1 MKNLKT
7 IITLIALSLSTVF
20 SVVATEKNP
29 TKSNTNKELRTEI
42 ISLLGNEI
50 PVQIQSGSL
59 AEVAFIVNNN
69 NEIVV
74 LSVDS
79 KIDNLNSFVKNKL
92 NYKKL
97 TTKGVKKGE
106 FYRMPLKIK
115 QSS

>member
-7 IITLIALSLSTVF
+7 IITLIALSLSTLF
-20 SVVATEKNP
+20 SVVAIEKNP
-29 TKSNTNKELRTEI
+29 TKGKSNKELRTEI
-42 ISLLGNEI
+42 ISLLGDEI
-50 PVQIQSGSL
+50 PVQVQNESL
-59 AEVAFIVNNN
+59 AEVAFIINNN

-79 KIDNLNSFVKNKL
+79 KIEKLNSFVKNKL
-92 NYKKL
+92 NYKKI

-115 QSS
+115 KSK